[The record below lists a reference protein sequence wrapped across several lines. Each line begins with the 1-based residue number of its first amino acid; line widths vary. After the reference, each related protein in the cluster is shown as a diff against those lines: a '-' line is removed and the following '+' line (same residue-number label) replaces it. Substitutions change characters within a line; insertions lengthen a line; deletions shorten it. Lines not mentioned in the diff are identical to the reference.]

1 MIGLKVKSELN
12 KMKIIFLGA
21 GYCSRFIIPLV
32 DKKTEIICT
41 HNDKITTQKFDKN
54 LNLKRV
60 TFKQLIREKESIF
73 DGVNVLLNSI
83 PPESY
88 GDLVVKYFS
97 DIIIKKKK
105 TISWFGYFSS
115 TSVYGDHSGQWVDEE
130 TELKP
135 NSQRGI
141 LRKKSE
147 LQHLKFFE
155 DHQIPIHIF
164 RLPGIYGPGRSVIDK
179 IKEGKAVEIVKEGHF
194 FSRVHV
200 EDIAT
205 AITKSLNK
213 YTPGEIFNIC
223 DDLPTESYKVLRYAA
238 KLMSVKNLKSLNFDN
253 PKINSKVKSFYNDNK
268 RVKNEKIKKILHWTP
283 KFRTYKL
290 GLKNIYK
297 SYLNENSSSNITFSK
312 KD

>member
-1 MIGLKVKSELN
+1 
-12 KMKIIFLGA
+12 MKIIFLGA

-32 DKKTEIICT
+32 DKETEIICT

-60 TFKQLIREKESIF
+60 TFKQLIKEKESFF
-73 DGVNVLLNSI
+73 DGVNILLNSI
-83 PPESY
+83 PPKSC

-105 TISWFGYFSS
+105 TIKWFGYFSS
-115 TSVYGDHSGQWVDEE
+115 TSVYGDHSGNWVDEE

-155 DHQIPIHIF
+155 DHNIPIHIF

-179 IKEGKAVEIVKEGHF
+179 FKEREAVEILKEGHF

-213 YTPGEIFNIC
+213 CTPGEIFNIC

-238 KLMSVKNLKSLNFDN
+238 KLMNVKNLKSMKFDD
-253 PKINSKVKSFYNDNK
+253 PKISSKIRSFYNDNK

-297 SYLNENSSSNITFSK
+297 SYLNENSSSNFTLSK
-312 KD
+312 KN